1 MTWIPFGRRFREIGR
16 LGHVLTVLSRH
27 GFGWLVVSL
36 HLDRFVP
43 FRKRLLKRFGR
54 PEDGPAPTT
63 AARLANVLE
72 ELGPTYVKLG
82 QVLASRQDLLPPDF
96 IQEFRRLQDRVRP
109 FPSQEARQAVREA
122 LGRPVEELFES
133 FGPEPF
139 AAGSIAQAYR
149 ARTAE
154 GHQVVVKV
162 RRPGVRETLESDID
176 ILARLAELAERY
188 VPEYRV
194 FRPVMLV
201 EEFAQTVRR
210 EVDFIAEASNTERFR
225 REFEDSEFV
234 LVPRVLWTLTSPS
247 VLTLEHLDG
256 IPLRDSGALARA
268 GIECKALAAHL
279 MECFMRQYFEVGLFH
294 ADPHQGNLVA
304 QAPDRVGILDFGQ
317 VGRLSDAMRSK
328 LGTALIAALY
338 REFDIVVDVLDDLDS
353 LPDDLDKGRFTADL
367 AGLVDKYSGM
377 PLKRLD
383 VRNLFEELT
392 AVARRHRVILPRDFV
407 LLGKSLVTMGGVALE
422 LDPETSMVEVVRPRV
437 RSMAAEKI
445 SPKRLAERGLRSA
458 YHIAAMAEQG
468 PRQLRE
474 LARKLTRG
482 RLQLQFRH
490 ENLDRFITELDRSS
504 NRIAFAMI
512 VAAIILGSAVILGM
526 GVGPKLPYTE
536 NVPVL
541 GLLGFLV
548 AGLLGIWL
556 AIAILRSGRL

>member
-16 LGHVLTVLSRH
+16 LGRVLSILTKH

-43 FRKRLLKRFGR
+43 FRKRLLRRREKVT
-54 PEDGPAPTT
+54 EETAPTV
-63 AARLANVLE
+63 AARIASVLQ

-82 QVLASRQDLLPPDF
+82 QVLCSRQDLLPPPF
-96 IQEFRRLQDRVRP
+96 IQEFRRLQDKVRP
-109 FPSQEARQAVREA
+109 FPNDEARRVIEEE
-122 LGRPVEELFES
+122 LGRPIGELFET

-139 AAGSIAQAYR
+139 AAGSIAQAYK
-149 ARTAE
+149 ARTAD
-154 GHQVVVKV
+154 GRAVVVKV

-176 ILARLAELAERY
+176 ILSRLAELAERY

-194 FRPVMLV
+194 FRPALLV

-210 EVDFIAEASNTERFR
+210 ETDFIAEASNTERFR
-225 REFEDSEFV
+225 QAFEGDEHV
-234 LVPRVLWTLTSPS
+234 LVPHVLWSLTASA
-247 VLTLEHLDG
+247 VLTLEHLEG
-256 IPLRDSGALARA
+256 IPIYDEDAMDRA
-268 GIECKALAAHL
+268 GVDRKALAGHL
-279 MECFMRQYFEVGLFH
+279 TECFIRQYFEMGLFH
-294 ADPHQGNLVA
+294 ADPHHGNLVV

-317 VGRLSDAMRSK
+317 VGRLSDVMRSR

-338 REFDIVVDVLDDLDS
+338 REFDIVVDVLDDLGS
-353 LPDDLDKGRFTADL
+353 LPDGLDDARFMADL
-367 AGLVDKYSGM
+367 AGLVDKYSGI

-383 VRNLFEELT
+383 VRNLFEELIAT
-392 AVARRHRVILPRDFV
+392 ARRHRVILPRDFV

-422 LDPETSMVEVVRPRV
+422 LDPDTSLVEVVRPKV

-458 YHIAAMAEQG
+458 YHIAAIAEQG

-482 RLQLQFRH
+482 RLQIQFRH
-490 ENLDRFITELDRSS
+490 ENLDRFISELDRST

-526 GVGPKLPYTE
+526 GVGPKVPYTA

-548 AGLLGIWL
+548 AGLLGVWL
-556 AIAILRSGRL
+556 AFAILRSGRL

>member
-16 LGHVLTVLSRH
+16 LGHVLSILTKH

-43 FRKRLLKRFGR
+43 FRKRLLKRREKITG
-54 PEDGPAPTT
+54 ETAPTV
-63 AARLANVLE
+63 AARIADVLQ

-82 QVLASRQDLLPPDF
+82 QVLCSRQDLLPPPF
-96 IQEFRRLQDRVRP
+96 IQEFRRLQDKVRP
-109 FPSQEARQAVREA
+109 FPSGEARRVIEEE
-122 LGRPVEELFES
+122 LSRPIGELFET

-139 AAGSIAQAYR
+139 AAGSIAQAYK
-149 ARTAE
+149 ARTAD
-154 GHQVVVKV
+154 GLAVVVKV

-176 ILARLAELAERY
+176 ILSRLAELAERY

-194 FRPVMLV
+194 FRPALLV

-210 EVDFIAEASNTERFR
+210 EIDFIAEASNTERFR
-225 REFEDSEFV
+225 QAFEDDEHV
-234 LVPRVLWTLTSPS
+234 LVPHVLWSLTASA
-247 VLTLEHLDG
+247 VLTLEHLEG
-256 IPLRDSGALARA
+256 IPIYDEDAMDRA
-268 GIECKALAAHL
+268 GVDRKALAAHVT
-279 MECFMRQYFEVGLFH
+279 ECFIRQYFEMGLFH
-294 ADPHQGNLVA
+294 ADPHHGNLVV

-317 VGRLSDAMRSK
+317 VGRLSDVMRSR

-338 REFDIVVDVLDDLDS
+338 REFDIVVDVLDDLGS
-353 LPDDLDKGRFTADL
+353 LPDDLDDARFMADL
-367 AGLVDKYSGM
+367 AGLVDKYSGI

-392 AVARRHRVILPRDFV
+392 ATARRHRVILPRDFV

-422 LDPETSMVEVVRPRV
+422 LDPDTSLVEVVRPKV
-437 RSMAAEKI
+437 RSMAAEKV

-458 YHIAAMAEQG
+458 YHIAAIAEQG

-482 RLQLQFRH
+482 RLQIQFRH
-490 ENLDRFITELDRSS
+490 ENLDRFITELDRST
-504 NRIAFAMI
+504 NRVAFAMI
-512 VAAIILGSAVILGM
+512 VAAIILGSAVIM
-526 GVGPKLPYTE
+526 GANVGPKMPYTE

-548 AGLLGIWL
+548 AGILGVWL
-556 AIAILRSGRL
+556 AFAILRSGRL